1 MNHKTKTDFSI
12 SGHLAFNPEENCNYV
27 VVKGSNRKIESS
39 HNIPSTSSTKFERNK
54 KKQKS
59 HENTFETETLNNVT
73 KEIETKRSNLRP
85 VISPITNETIP
96 RDHDY
101 FRSPNKIVKL
111 RSIKEN
117 PLRVK
122 LQKNQVHVLQRY

>member
-27 VVKGSNRKIESS
+27 VVNGLNRKFNSS
-39 HNIPSTSSTKFERNK
+39 YNAPSTSSTKFERNK

-59 HENTFETETLNNVT
+59 YENTFESEKLNHIT
-73 KEIETKRSNLRP
+73 KDIETKRSNLKP
-85 VISPITNETIP
+85 VISPITNETVP

-101 FRSPNKIVKL
+101 FRSSNTLVKL
-111 RSIKEN
+111 RSIKDI
-117 PLRVK
+117 PQRVK
-122 LQKNQVHVLQRY
+122 LQYIKSL

>member
-12 SGHLAFNPEENCNYV
+12 SGNIAFNPEENYNYV
-27 VVKGSNRKIESS
+27 VVKGLHRKIESS
-39 HNIPSTSSTKFERNK
+39 NNIPSTSTTKFERNK
-54 KKQKS
+54 NKKQS
-59 HENTFETETLNNVT
+59 YENTFESEKQTNDT
-73 KEIETKRSNLRP
+73 KDLETKRSNLRP

-101 FRSPNKIVKL
+101 FMSPNKIVKL

-117 PLRVK
+117 PQRVK
-122 LQKNQVHVLQRY
+122 LQIIKSLV